1 MTILDTNIIVR
12 HLTKDNPPQHT
23 RADAFFRE
31 LALGSVSA
39 RLPEG
44 VLVECVQVLESK
56 TLYNT
61 PRTQIQ
67 TWLSTL
73 LRYRSLRTT
82 HKRVYL
88 RALELYAT
96 FARLSFVDSLCVAYA
111 EREANPEVMTFDRGF
126 NRVPSIIRTEP

>member
-1 MTILDTNIIVR
+1 MIILDTNIIIR
-12 HLTKDNPPQHT
+12 HLTQDNPPQHT

-31 LALGSVSA
+31 LARGNVSA

-61 PRTQIQ
+61 PRPQIQ

-73 LRYRSLRTT
+73 LRYRSLRATQ
-82 HKRVYL
+82 KRVYL
-88 RALELYAT
+88 RALALYST
-96 FARLSFVDSLCVAYA
+96 VARLSFVDCLCVAFA
-111 EREANPEVMTFDRGF
+111 EREANPEVLTFDRGF
-126 NRVPSIIRTEP
+126 NRVPSITRIEP